1 MPRLFPRP
9 VESAIRILKQI
20 CDDPQNPTDLR
31 ARAAELILH
40 SYGYANLRPDEEPRH
55 RTVKQ
60 IAAARVNISAL
71 DRQLSAGVAADRK
84 QKQLERKIDALVS
97 AGEETND

>member
-1 MPRLFPRP
+1 
-9 VESAIRILKQI
+9 VLKRI
-20 CDDPQNPTDLR
+20 CDDPQNPTALR

-40 SYGYANLRPDEEPRH
+40 AYGLVSLPADAEPRH

-60 IAAARVNISAL
+60 IAAARVKISDL